1 MTAGTDAHAGYFN
14 PQYLELTI
22 SMNAIVHAFLH
33 EPSSTFSYVVRDPE
47 SRAAAVIDPVMNFEY
62 RSGRMDTAPADRLIE
77 FCRKRQLELQWIL
90 ETHAHADHVSAAAYL
105 QDELGSRTA
114 ISDGIRDIQANFAR
128 VFNLAD
134 DFTPDGSQFDRLL
147 ADGDRFAI
155 GSLEGTVMETPGHT
169 SDSVSYRIGDA
180 VFVGDTLFM
189 PDYGSARCDFPGGD
203 AGELFDSIR
212 KLYALPDTTRMFLC
226 HDYPPDGRAHRHET
240 TVGEQKR
247 SNLHIRADTRREDF
261 VRMRNERDAVLP
273 LPELIIPAVQ
283 LNINGGR
290 PYPPESN
297 GIAYL
302 KIPLNVFPDKRR

>member
-14 PQYLELTI
+14 PQHLELTI

-47 SRAAAVIDPVMNFEY
+47 SRAAAVIDPVMDFEY
-62 RSGRMDTAPADRLIE
+62 RSGRMDTAPADHLIE

-105 QDELGSRTA
+105 QDELGGRTA
-114 ISDGIRDIQANFAR
+114 IGGGIRAIQANFAR

-147 ADGDRFAI
+147 ADGDRFSI

-240 TVGEQKR
+240 SVGEQKR

-290 PYPPESN
+290 PYPPEAN

-302 KIPLNVFPDKRR
+302 KIPLNVFPDKCR